1 MRKPAAGSETG
12 IAEER
17 KEAIDSEPH
26 HIKEQNPYNHD

>member
-17 KEAIDSEPH
+17 KEAIVATPY
-26 HIKEQNPYNHD
+26 KESPPLKRGI